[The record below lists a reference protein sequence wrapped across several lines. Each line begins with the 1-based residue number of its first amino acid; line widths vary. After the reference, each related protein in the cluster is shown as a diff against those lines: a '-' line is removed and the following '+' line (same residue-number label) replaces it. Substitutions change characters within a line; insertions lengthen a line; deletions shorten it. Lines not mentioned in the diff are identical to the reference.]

1 MIHRTIQSRSI
12 SSLALLPLLA
22 AFVTPASSAQEPS
35 LEPPYELVINSVV
48 DSALDDLLVQMRRL
62 PAFAPALK
70 SDVGGAAGTV
80 DNKVVIAVDR
90 SVGSTGQ
97 PTAAHELL
105 DTLLLQSA
113 RQKLSQFE
121 VVEASPAVLKRVQYV
136 LGAKLSSI
144 DTVVTAP
151 RGTFRVDL

>member
-1 MIHRTIQSRSI
+1 
-12 SSLALLPLLA
+12 
-22 AFVTPASSAQEPS
+22 PAAQEPS

-48 DSALDDLLVQMRRL
+48 DSALDDLLAQMRRL
-62 PAFAPALK
+62 PPFTPTL
-70 SDVGGAAGTV
+70 AAGTV

-113 RQKLSQFE
+113 RQKLSEFE
-121 VVEASPAVLKRVQYV
+121 VVEASPGVLKRVQYV
-136 LGAKLSSI
+136 LGGKLAPVN
-144 DTVVTAP
+144 TLVTAP
-151 RGTFRVDL
+151 TGMSRVDLLLQDFKTSQIVAQV